1 MKKILVTL
9 MLVLIVALNG
19 FAFAAPAEDDTA
31 GKVNLNKATA
41 AELAK
46 IPGLTEPLA
55 NKILELRKVN
65 GEFVDMSELLQVPGI
80 DSKLL
85 RQIEKNLF
93 IEKASDCNC

>member
-1 MKKILVTL
+1 MKKWSTCL
-9 MLVLIVALNG
+9 MLVLVLAMG
-19 FAFAAPAEDDTA
+19 ASAFAAPAAEDTA
-31 GKVNLNKATA
+31 GKINLNKATA

-46 IPGLTEPLA
+46 IPGLNEALA
-55 NKILELRKVN
+55 NKILDLRKVN
-65 GEFVDMSELLQVPGI
+65 GEFVDMSELLQVQGI